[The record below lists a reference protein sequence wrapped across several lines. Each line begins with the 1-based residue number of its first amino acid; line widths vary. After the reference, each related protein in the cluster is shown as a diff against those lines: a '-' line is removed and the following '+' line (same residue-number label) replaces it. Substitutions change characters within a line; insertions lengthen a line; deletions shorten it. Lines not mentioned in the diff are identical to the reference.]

1 MGEAILTLRGGGG
14 GGKFLHLCT
23 GAINLYNHSWKCN
36 FLLPWDECCLLT
48 TNINT
53 IIISW
58 RCAQLILD
66 STSALISFSLVFGV
80 IDVNSLV
87 IVLASK

>member
-1 MGEAILTLRGGGG
+1 MVAILGQSTY
-14 GGKFLHLCT
+14 T
-23 GAINLYNHSWKCN
+23 IIVVSWKCN

-66 STSALISFSLVFGV
+66 STSALISFSLVFGA
-80 IDVNSLV
+80 NSLV